1 MYVCLCKGITDRQI
15 KEAVYEGATSVG
27 QLRKCLG
34 VASQCGKCG
43 VSAREII
50 QETLNDTPLVNGYP
64 QYYAVA

>member
-15 KEAVYEGATSVG
+15 KDAIYDGATSVG

-43 VSAREII
+43 ITAREIL
-50 QETLNDTPLVNGYP
+50 QETLTAAPSINGMA